1 MLSKLSALTVT
12 QAHIA
17 KQKDC
22 LRQQVFVMEDISVL
36 ERVPLLVLQILRLE
50 ESVPG
55 DSTVLL
61 VLHSQEIVLLVH
73 FVVPHSW

>member
-1 MLSKLSALTVT
+1 
-12 QAHIA
+12 
-17 KQKDC
+17 
-22 LRQQVFVMEDISVL
+22 MEDISAL

-61 VLHSQEIVLLVH
+61 VLHSQEIVLLAH
-73 FVVPHSW
+73 SVVPHSW

>member
-22 LRQQVFVMEDISVL
+22 LHRQVFAMEDISAL

-73 FVVPHSW
+73 SVVPHSW